1 MNFVKKRTAHFSPH
15 LPDGSMNSLPNFAP
29 QGAKRQT
36 GNSKSAAGQMETLFV
51 YALLCGVGYD
61 KYDAYRKTL
70 DHLFLEN
77 PGNAML
83 LDLECREYKDAM
95 LHLYH
100 LMETTDFDT
109 VKLGKR
115 LMLKLKAIYKTSDLA
130 DFSKEMYQIWLR
142 LPERLKQEEPFFVF
156 SYADEYLDF
165 GDEKQCRKLYEKALG
180 YYDNRTED

>member
-1 MNFVKKRTAHFSPH
+1 
-15 LPDGSMNSLPNFAP
+15 
-29 QGAKRQT
+29 
-36 GNSKSAAGQMETLFV
+36 METLLV
-51 YALLCGVGYD
+51 YALLYVAGYE

-77 PGNAML
+77 PDNAML

-109 VKLGKR
+109 AKLGKR
-115 LMLKLKAIYKTSDLA
+115 LMLNLKAIYKASDLA
-130 DFSKEMYQIWLR
+130 DFAKEMYQIWLR
-142 LPERLKQEEPFFVF
+142 LPERLEQEEPFFVF
-156 SYADEYLDF
+156 SYADECLDF

-180 YYDNRTED
+180 YYDNGAED